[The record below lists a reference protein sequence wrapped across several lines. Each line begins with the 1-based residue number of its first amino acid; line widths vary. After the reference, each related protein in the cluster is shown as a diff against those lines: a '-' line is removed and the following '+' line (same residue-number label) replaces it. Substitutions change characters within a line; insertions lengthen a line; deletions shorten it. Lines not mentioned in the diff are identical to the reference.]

1 MKSTLNRDEHE
12 MLIDILIA
20 AIYGY
25 HCAITGKDFK
35 NEDAVK
41 EYVGKWDLNSTEV
54 KGPILRNI
62 VQSTT
67 FEIIDLIKQE

>member
-25 HCAITGKDFK
+25 HCAITGTEFK

-41 EYVGKWDLNSTEV
+41 EYVGKWDLNSTDV

-67 FEIIDLIKQE
+67 GEILGLIKQE